1 MEKRLCK
8 SRTDKKIAGVC
19 GGIGNYFDVDPTVVR
34 IIWAICILGYG
45 IGLFAYIIAAF
56 VLPEEPLNESD
67 NSNKKG
73 FETDKKDIEI
83 EEAEKVED

>member
-19 GGIGNYFDVDPTVVR
+19 GGIGNYFGVDPTVVR
-34 IIWAICILGYG
+34 IIWTICILGYG